1 VKEQLVFTD
10 NTLLSDEND
19 SFIMLA
25 EDDVDD
31 QDFFIETFCKQTS
44 SIKVCTV
51 NNGNKLLEV
60 LNNLPAGKLPL
71 LIILD
76 YNLPQAGGGLI
87 LQTLQCNTQ
96 LAKIPKIVW
105 STTSSE
111 FFEKRCLSF
120 GAKSYIKKPNHMH
133 GFEEIS
139 RRLLELC
146 DKQVSNKAAA

>member
-10 NTLLSDEND
+10 STLLSDEND
-19 SFIMLA
+19 AFIMLA
-25 EDDVDD
+25 DDDVDD

-44 SIKVCTV
+44 SIKICTV
-51 NNGNKLLEV
+51 DNGNKLLEV

-76 YNLPQAGGGLI
+76 YNLPQADGGLI
-87 LQTLQCNTQ
+87 LQTLQYNTQ

-105 STTSSE
+105 STTRSE

-120 GAKSYIKKPNHMH
+120 GAKSYIKKPNHMI

-139 RRLLELC
+139 RQLLELC
-146 DKQVSNKAAA
+146 DKQANNKAAA